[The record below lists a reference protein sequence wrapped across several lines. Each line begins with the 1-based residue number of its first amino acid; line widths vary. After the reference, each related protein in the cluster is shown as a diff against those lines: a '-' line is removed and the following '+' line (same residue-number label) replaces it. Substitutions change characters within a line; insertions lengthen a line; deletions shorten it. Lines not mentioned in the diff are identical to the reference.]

1 MDDEGSLAYLNDDE
15 LDEEDFENDREADVC
30 DLHDVYNL
38 PGRSLNTKLWP
49 PWHMLSFLNNE
60 NGYPANER
68 GTRYPRTHLDPEYL
82 DAPHLL
88 YAQHRGEVP
97 LRRDIVY
104 DLDVDRDIVGDDWEA
119 IQSVYIPSTHEE
131 PLYDDDEFFQCEWDQ
146 YFRSG
151 TGNC

>member
-1 MDDEGSLAYLNDDE
+1 MDDEGSLAYLNDE
-15 LDEEDFENDREADVC
+15 EDEEDFENHHVADVY

-88 YAQHRGEVP
+88 YDS
-97 LRRDIVY
+97 RRNSA
-104 DLDVDRDIVGDDWEA
+104 GDDWEA
-119 IQSVYIPSTHEE
+119 IQSVYIPSTHEA
-131 PLYDDDEFFQCEWDQ
+131 PPYDAIP
-146 YFRSG
+146 YFG
-151 TGNC
+151 TGE